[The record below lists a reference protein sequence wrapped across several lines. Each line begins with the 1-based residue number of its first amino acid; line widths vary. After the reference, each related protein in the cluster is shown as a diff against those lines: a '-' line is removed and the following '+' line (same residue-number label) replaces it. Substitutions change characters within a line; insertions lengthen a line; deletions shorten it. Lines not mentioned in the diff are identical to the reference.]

1 MLLAIDRIFVF
12 LVFVFFKN
20 NCAGKV
26 SNCLPCVHSFDMAAL
41 RYQPLDPEK
50 DTIRLLTV
58 FSDKADE
65 QIRCEF
71 SQVDL
76 IDRPVYITLSYTWDQ
91 SGGLANVICCGV
103 TIEISKNLRN
113 FLHQFRL
120 WNGNRNIRLWID
132 ALCTD

>member
-1 MLLAIDRIFVF
+1 
-12 LVFVFFKN
+12 
-20 NCAGKV
+20 
-26 SNCLPCVHSFDMAAL
+26 MATL

-58 FSDKADE
+58 FPGKADE
-65 QIRCEF
+65 QNRCEF

-76 IDRPVYITLSYTWDQ
+76 IDRPAYIALSYTWDQ

-103 TIEISKNLRN
+103 IIEISKNLRN

-132 ALCTD
+132 ALCTN

>member
-1 MLLAIDRIFVF
+1 MLLAIDRIFVLF
-12 LVFVFFKN
+12 HLRLFQKQL
-20 NCAGKV
+20 CGKV
-26 SNCLPCVHSFDMAAL
+26 PNCLPSAHSFDMAAL

-76 IDRPVYITLSYTWDQ
+76 IDRPAYITLSYTWDQ

-103 TIEISKNLRN
+103 TIEISKNLQN
-113 FLHQFRL
+113 FLRQFRL

-132 ALCTD
+132 ALCTN